1 MNTQPETFEGACTCR
16 FVRYRLLL
24 PPLIVHCCHCRW
36 CQRESGAAFA
46 QNALIEADRVQ
57 LLDGDV
63 EVITTPSQSGQGQK
77 IARCP
82 KCHIAVWSNYHQ
94 GGDAI
99 RFIRVG
105 TLDEPDRFP
114 PDIHI
119 YTASKQP
126 WVVIPPGAVA
136 VAELYSVRELWPKE
150 SLERMAQA
158 RAQKP

>member
-1 MNTQPETFEGACTCR
+1 M
-16 FVRYRLLL
+16 
-24 PPLIVHCCHCRW
+24 
-36 CQRESGAAFA
+36 
-46 QNALIEADRVQ
+46 Q

-150 SLERMAQA
+150 SLERLAQA
-158 RAQKP
+158 RAHKP